1 VFKDLKI
8 FKVITFNKRKIMKNK
23 LLLTSALAGSLLVSA
38 SAFAETKITGSIE
51 ASWSGDSASVAGTAS
66 GDGIGMETQINISNS
81 GDLNIGGMKYQA
93 GFSIEADGAMD
104 AYEGAY
110 IRVISGGTSLEVG
123 ADAFQPLDGTVTPK
137 VSIDAASM
145 DPNATNVITYTGQA
159 GDDLSENMG
168 IGLAQVIDGIGKV
181 GIWYARSDLAGSAG
195 GGNDGFVATDTPS
208 GYEYNFKGNLGVEGL
223 TVLLGKSVEEKGQT
237 DGQKQ
242 EGEMYSAAYN
252 FGQFAVGIA
261 RVENQSHTVGTEN
274 DTDEIGVTYSVN
286 DNMSVGLQYI
296 KTDIKTAGTAAAD
309 DEKIVMGSIGY
320 NLGGIGLS
328 LNYADVNSAG
338 GAANA
343 DHEFFNIRLK
353 SSF

>member
-1 VFKDLKI
+1 
-8 FKVITFNKRKIMKNK
+8 MKNK

-51 ASWSGDSASVAGTAS
+51 ASWSGDSASAVGTAS

-81 GDLNIGGMKYQA
+81 GDLNVGGMTYQA

-123 ADAFQPLDGTVTPK
+123 QDAFQPLDGTATPK

-159 GDDLSENMG
+159 GDDLTENMG
-168 IGLAQVIDGIGKV
+168 IGVAQVIDGIGKV
-181 GIWYARSDLAGSAG
+181 GIWYARADQNAAGA
-195 GGNDGFVATDTPS
+195 GGNDGFATTDAPS

-237 DGQKQ
+237 DNRKQ
-242 EGEMYSAAYN
+242 EGEMYSVAYN
-252 FGQFAVGIA
+252 FGQFSAGIA
-261 RVENQSHTVGTEN
+261 RVNNELHTNGSENES
-274 DTDEIGVTYSVN
+274 DEVGVTYSVN

-296 KTDIKTAGTAAAD
+296 KTDIKVSGTQRAD

-320 NLGGIGLS
+320 NLGGIGMS
-328 LNYADVNSAG
+328 LNYADVESAG
-338 GAANA
+338 GVANA

>member
-1 VFKDLKI
+1 
-8 FKVITFNKRKIMKNK
+8 MKNK

-51 ASWSGDSASVAGTAS
+51 ASWSGDSASQTGTAS

-93 GFSIEADGAMD
+93 GFSLEADGGID

-123 ADAFQPLDGTVTPK
+123 QDAFQPLDGTVTPR

-145 DPNATNVITYTGQA
+145 DPNATNRITYTGQA

-181 GIWYARSDLAGSAG
+181 GIWYSRADQNAAGA
-195 GGNDGFVATDTPS
+195 GGNDGFVATDAPS
-208 GYEYNFKGNLGVEGL
+208 GYEYNFKGNLGVDGL

-274 DTDEIGVTYSVN
+274 DSDEIGVTYSVN

-309 DEKIVMGSIGY
+309 DEKNRY
-320 NLGGIGLS
+320 GI
-328 LNYADVNSAG
+328 Y
-338 GAANA
+338 
-343 DHEFFNIRLK
+343 RLQLRWNRYVFK
-353 SSF
+353 LC